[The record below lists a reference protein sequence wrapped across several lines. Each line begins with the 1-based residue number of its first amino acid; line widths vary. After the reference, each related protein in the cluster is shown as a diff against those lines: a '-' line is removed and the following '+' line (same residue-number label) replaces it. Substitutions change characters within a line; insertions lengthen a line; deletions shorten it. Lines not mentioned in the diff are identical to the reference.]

1 MIYRFKKTFIG
12 VGGREYISNPK
23 LSFPEHVKIRRRGTN
38 PRSGQPYTEAGSAFV
53 ETSAVAARLCCSAS
67 AARQYLHRHGVRFR
81 VVRKGTGP
89 LALYWRRLDV
99 ERVLAG
105 REPVRR
111 RVPPCYMDMA
121 GAVSMLGVVR
131 SYVYR
136 LVKKGLL
143 REYRC
148 RMKTARGLRVRCFYH
163 REDLEHVRLHV
174 LQKRRRKLFRSMR
187 FWLARGPDCVTL
199 RV

>member
-89 LALYWRRLDV
+89 LALFWL
-99 ERVLAG
+99 EG
-105 REPVRR
+105 S
-111 RVPPCYMDMA
+111 PCA
-121 GAVSMLGVVR
+121 AA
-131 SYVYR
+131 
-136 LVKKGLL
+136 
-143 REYRC
+143 C
-148 RMKTARGLRVRCFYH
+148 LRVIWIWPGLSACW
-163 REDLEHVRLHV
+163 E
-174 LQKRRRKLFRSMR
+174 
-187 FWLARGPDCVTL
+187 
-199 RV
+199 

>member
-111 RVPPCYMDMA
+111 RGASVLYGYGRGCQHA
-121 GAVSMLGVVR
+121 GSSAQL
-131 SYVYR
+131 
-136 LVKKGLL
+136 
-143 REYRC
+143 C
-148 RMKTARGLRVRCFYH
+148 
-163 REDLEHVRLHV
+163 
-174 LQKRRRKLFRSMR
+174 LQAGEKR
-187 FWLARGPDCVTL
+187 AAA
-199 RV
+199 

>member
-1 MIYRFKKTFIG
+1 MWRHPPS
-12 VGGREYISNPK
+12 R
-23 LSFPEHVKIRRRGTN
+23 H
-38 PRSGQPYTEAGSAFV
+38 GSAAV
-53 ETSAVAARLCCSAS
+53 LPPRASICTATVSVSGWSAR
-67 AARQYLHRHGVRFR
+67 VR
-81 VVRKGTGP
+81 GP
-89 LALYWRRLDV
+89 WPLDV

-174 LQKRRRKLFRSMR
+174 LQKR
-187 FWLARGPDCVTL
+187 
-199 RV
+199 

>member
-1 MIYRFKKTFIG
+1 MSKSAAAERIPGPASLT
-12 VGGREYISNPK
+12 
-23 LSFPEHVKIRRRGTN
+23 RRR
-38 PRSGQPYTEAGSAFV
+38 
-53 ETSAVAARLCCSAS
+53 VAHL
-67 AARQYLHRHGVRFR
+67 
-81 VVRKGTGP
+81 
-89 LALYWRRLDV
+89 WR
-99 ERVLAG
+99 RVLAG

-174 LQKRRRKLFRSMR
+174 LQKR
-187 FWLARGPDCVTL
+187 
-199 RV
+199 

>member
-89 LALYWRRLDV
+89 LA
-99 ERVLAG
+99 VLAAAG
-105 REPVRR
+105 CGAGSCWKGAVRR

-174 LQKRRRKLFRSMR
+174 LQKR
-187 FWLARGPDCVTL
+187 
-199 RV
+199 

>member
-1 MIYRFKKTFIG
+1 MSKSAAAERIPGPASLT
-12 VGGREYISNPK
+12 
-23 LSFPEHVKIRRRGTN
+23 RRRVAHLWRH
-38 PRSGQPYTEAGSAFV
+38 PPSRHGSA
-53 ETSAVAARLCCSAS
+53 AVLPPRAS
-67 AARQYLHRHGVRFR
+67 IR

-174 LQKRRRKLFRSMR
+174 LQKR
-187 FWLARGPDCVTL
+187 
-199 RV
+199 

>member
-23 LSFPEHVKIRRRGTN
+23 LSFPEHVKI
-38 PRSGQPYTEAGSAFV
+38 
-53 ETSAVAARLCCSAS
+53 
-67 AARQYLHRHGVRFR
+67 
-81 VVRKGTGP
+81 
-89 LALYWRRLDV
+89 
-99 ERVLAG
+99 
-105 REPVRR
+105 RR

-174 LQKRRRKLFRSMR
+174 LQKR
-187 FWLARGPDCVTL
+187 
-199 RV
+199 

>member
-1 MIYRFKKTFIG
+1 MSKSAAAERIPG
-12 VGGREYISNPK
+12 PAS
-23 LSFPEHVKIRRRGTN
+23 LIRRRVAHLW
-38 PRSGQPYTEAGSAFV
+38 RQP
-53 ETSAVAARLCCSAS
+53 
-67 AARQYLHRHGVRFR
+67 RQYLHRHGVRFR

-174 LQKRRRKLFRSMR
+174 LQKR
-187 FWLARGPDCVTL
+187 
-199 RV
+199 

>member
-53 ETSAVAARLCCSAS
+53 ETSA
-67 AARQYLHRHGVRFR
+67 ARQYLHRHGVRFR

-99 ERVLAG
+99 ERVLDG

-174 LQKRRRKLFRSMR
+174 LQKR
-187 FWLARGPDCVTL
+187 
-199 RV
+199 

>member
-89 LALYWRRLDV
+89 WPCTGGGWMWSGFL
-99 ERVLAG
+99 LAG
-105 REPVRR
+105 S
-111 RVPPCYMDMA
+111 PCA
-121 GAVSMLGVVR
+121 AA
-131 SYVYR
+131 
-136 LVKKGLL
+136 
-143 REYRC
+143 C
-148 RMKTARGLRVRCFYH
+148 LRVIWIWPGLSACW
-163 REDLEHVRLHV
+163 E
-174 LQKRRRKLFRSMR
+174 
-187 FWLARGPDCVTL
+187 
-199 RV
+199 

>member
-1 MIYRFKKTFIG
+1 MWRHPPS
-12 VGGREYISNPK
+12 R
-23 LSFPEHVKIRRRGTN
+23 H
-38 PRSGQPYTEAGSAFV
+38 GSAAVLPPRASICTATVSVFGW
-53 ETSAVAARLCCSAS
+53 SAR
-67 AARQYLHRHGVRFR
+67 VRAPWPC
-81 VVRKGTGP
+81 TG
-89 LALYWRRLDV
+89 DV

-174 LQKRRRKLFRSMR
+174 LQKR
-187 FWLARGPDCVTL
+187 
-199 RV
+199 

>member
-53 ETSAVAARLCCSAS
+53 ETS
-67 AARQYLHRHGVRFR
+67 
-81 VVRKGTGP
+81 
-89 LALYWRRLDV
+89 
-99 ERVLAG
+99 
-105 REPVRR
+105 
-111 RVPPCYMDMA
+111 VPPCYMDMA

-143 REYRC
+143 REYRS

-174 LQKRRRKLFRSMR
+174 LQKR
-187 FWLARGPDCVTL
+187 
-199 RV
+199 

>member
-1 MIYRFKKTFIG
+1 MWRHPPS
-12 VGGREYISNPK
+12 R
-23 LSFPEHVKIRRRGTN
+23 H
-38 PRSGQPYTEAGSAFV
+38 GSA
-53 ETSAVAARLCCSAS
+53 AALPPRAS
-67 AARQYLHRHGVRFR
+67 IYTA
-81 VVRKGTGP
+81 TGP

-174 LQKRRRKLFRSMR
+174 LQKR
-187 FWLARGPDCVTL
+187 
-199 RV
+199 

>member
-1 MIYRFKKTFIG
+1 MSKSAAAERIPGPASLT
-12 VGGREYISNPK
+12 
-23 LSFPEHVKIRRRGTN
+23 RRRV
-38 PRSGQPYTEAGSAFV
+38 AHLW

-89 LALYWRRLDV
+89 WPCTGGGWMWSGFL
-99 ERVLAG
+99 LAG
-105 REPVRR
+105 EPVRR

-174 LQKRRRKLFRSMR
+174 LQKR
-187 FWLARGPDCVTL
+187 
-199 RV
+199 

>member
-148 RMKTARGLRVRCFYH
+148 RMKTARGLRVRCFTTG
-163 REDLEHVRLHV
+163 RIWNMSGCTCS
-174 LQKRRRKLFRSMR
+174 RKDDGS
-187 FWLARGPDCVTL
+187 GSGGCVFGL
-199 RV
+199 RAGRIVSR

>member
-89 LALYWRRLDV
+89 LALYWRRV
-99 ERVLAG
+99 RG
-105 REPVRR
+105 RWIFPCWRR
-111 RVPPCYMDMA
+111 
-121 GAVSMLGVVR
+121 
-131 SYVYR
+131 
-136 LVKKGLL
+136 
-143 REYRC
+143 
-148 RMKTARGLRVRCFYH
+148 
-163 REDLEHVRLHV
+163 
-174 LQKRRRKLFRSMR
+174 
-187 FWLARGPDCVTL
+187 
-199 RV
+199 

>member
-1 MIYRFKKTFIG
+1 MIYHFKKTFIG
-12 VGGREYISNPK
+12 VGGREYINNPK

-38 PRSGQPYTEAGSAFV
+38 PKSGQPYAE
-53 ETSAVAARLCCSAS
+53 
-67 AARQYLHRHGVRFR
+67 ARQYLHRHGARFR
-81 VVRKGTGP
+81 VVRKGTGS
-89 LALYWRRLDV
+89 LALYWRRADV
-99 ERVLAG
+99 DRILAR

-121 GAVSMLGVVR
+121 EAIDMLGVVR
-131 SYVYR
+131 SYIYR

-163 REDLEHVRLHV
+163 REDLEHIRLHV
-174 LQKRRRKLFRSMR
+174 LQKR
-187 FWLARGPDCVTL
+187 
-199 RV
+199 

>member
-1 MIYRFKKTFIG
+1 MSKSAAAERIPGPASLT
-12 VGGREYISNPK
+12 
-23 LSFPEHVKIRRRGTN
+23 RRRVAHLWRH
-38 PRSGQPYTEAGSAFV
+38 PPSRHGSAAALPPRASICTATV
-53 ETSAVAARLCCSAS
+53 SVSGWSAR
-67 AARQYLHRHGVRFR
+67 VRA
-81 VVRKGTGP
+81 P

-174 LQKRRRKLFRSMR
+174 LQKR
-187 FWLARGPDCVTL
+187 
-199 RV
+199 

>member
-174 LQKRRRKLFRSMR
+174 LQKRCRKRFRRMR